1 MLYHKIE
8 HVTVS
13 APARLHLGFV
23 DLGGSLG
30 RKFISAGLSIEGFK
44 TTVTVSPAAKFSSNG
59 PAAERALGY
68 ARSLFEKINLNGAC
82 HVEVHSLV
90 PMHAGLGSGTQLA
103 LAVGVAIVKMAQVDI
118 EVDEIAYLLGRGA
131 RSGIGVAAFKHGGMI
146 IDGGRGKKTRVPPTL
161 AHHAFPET
169 WRTLLILDQSDAG
182 LHGTHEADAFSTL
195 PEFSDQC
202 AANLSRQVLTR
213 ILPGIVEKD
222 VREFGLGVSEIQQRI
237 GDYFA
242 PAQGGRYTSKAVA
255 EVIGYLI
262 EKDIPGVGQSSWGPT
277 GFAFF
282 DSETHAHAMLRQLQ
296 QKFSHLT
303 QLSFKV
309 VAGDN
314 VGANIAVKKYESNS
328 NLEQQSQ

>member
-44 TTVTVSPAAKFSSNG
+44 TTVTVSPATKFSANG
-59 PAAERALGY
+59 PASERALDY

-103 LAVGVAIVKMAQVDI
+103 LAVGVAIVKMMQVDI

-146 IDGGRGKKTRVPPTL
+146 IDGGRGKHTRVPPTL

-182 LHGTHEADAFSTL
+182 LH
-195 PEFSDQC
+195 
-202 AANLSRQVLTR
+202 LS
-213 ILPGIVEKD
+213 
-222 VREFGLGVSEIQQRI
+222 
-237 GDYFA
+237 
-242 PAQGGRYTSKAVA
+242 
-255 EVIGYLI
+255 LI
-262 EKDIPGVGQSSWGPT
+262 HI
-277 GFAFF
+277 
-282 DSETHAHAMLRQLQ
+282 
-296 QKFSHLT
+296 
-303 QLSFKV
+303 
-309 VAGDN
+309 
-314 VGANIAVKKYESNS
+314 
-328 NLEQQSQ
+328 

>member
-1 MLYHKIE
+1 VLYHKIE

-44 TTVTVSPAAKFSSNG
+44 TTVTVSPATKFSANG
-59 PAAERALGY
+59 PASERALDY

-103 LAVGVAIVKMAQVDI
+103 LAVGVAIVKMMQVDI

-146 IDGGRGKKTRVPPTL
+146 IDGGRGKHTRVPPTL

-202 AANLSRQVLTR
+202 AA
-213 ILPGIVEKD
+213 K
-222 VREFGLGVSEIQQRI
+222 
-237 GDYFA
+237 A
-242 PAQGGRYTSKAVA
+242 PQ
-255 EVIGYLI
+255 
-262 EKDIPGVGQSSWGPT
+262 
-277 GFAFF
+277 
-282 DSETHAHAMLRQLQ
+282 
-296 QKFSHLT
+296 
-303 QLSFKV
+303 
-309 VAGDN
+309 
-314 VGANIAVKKYESNS
+314 
-328 NLEQQSQ
+328 

>member
-1 MLYHKIE
+1 VLYHKIE

-44 TTVTVSPAAKFSSNG
+44 TTVTVSPATKFSANG
-59 PAAERALGY
+59 PASERALDY

-103 LAVGVAIVKMAQVDI
+103 LAVGVAIVKMMQVDI

-146 IDGGRGKKTRVPPTL
+146 IDGGRGKHTRVPPTL

-213 ILPGIVEKD
+213 ILPGIVEKH
-222 VREFGLGVSEIQQRI
+222 VREFGLGVREIQQRI

-255 EVIGYLI
+255 EVIEYLI

-282 DSETHAHAMLRQLQ
+282 DSETNAHVMLRQLQ
-296 QKFSHLT
+296 QKFAHLT

-314 VGANIAVKKYESNS
+314 VGANIAVKQYESNS

>member
-1 MLYHKIE
+1 
-8 HVTVS
+8 
-13 APARLHLGFV
+13 
-23 DLGGSLG
+23 
-30 RKFISAGLSIEGFK
+30 
-44 TTVTVSPAAKFSSNG
+44 
-59 PAAERALGY
+59 
-68 ARSLFEKINLNGAC
+68 
-82 HVEVHSLV
+82 
-90 PMHAGLGSGTQLA
+90 
-103 LAVGVAIVKMAQVDI
+103 VAIVKMMQVDI

-146 IDGGRGKKTRVPPTL
+146 IDGGRGKHTRVPPTL

-222 VREFGLGVSEIQQRI
+222 VREFGLGVREIQQRI

-255 EVIGYLI
+255 EVIEYLI

-282 DSETHAHAMLRQLQ
+282 DSETNAHAMLRQLQ
-296 QKFSHLT
+296 QKFAHLT

-314 VGANIAVKKYESNS
+314 VGASIAVKQYESNS

>member
-44 TTVTVSPAAKFSSNG
+44 TTVTVSPAAKFSANG
-59 PAAERALGY
+59 PASERALQY

-103 LAVGVAIVKMAQVDI
+103 LAVGAAIVKMAQVDLEI
-118 EVDEIAYLLGRGA
+118 DEIAYLLGRGA

-146 IDGGRGKKTRVPPTL
+146 IDGGRGKQTRVPPTL
-161 AHHAFPET
+161 AQHAFPET
-169 WRTLLILDQSDAG
+169 WRTLLIIDESDAG

-202 AANLSRQVLTR
+202 AAYLSRQVLTR
-213 ILPGIVEKD
+213 VLPGIVEKD
-222 VREFGLGVSEIQQRI
+222 VHEFGLGVREIQQRI

-242 PAQGGRYTSKAVA
+242 PAQGGRYTSQAVA
-255 EVIGYLI
+255 EVIEYLI
-262 EKDIPGVGQSSWGPT
+262 EENIPGVGQSYWGPT

-282 DSETHAHAMLRQLQ
+282 DSETNAHTMLRLLQ
-296 QKFSHLT
+296 QKFAHLT

-314 VGANIAVKKYESNS
+314 IGASIAVKQYESNS

>member
-44 TTVTVSPAAKFSSNG
+44 TTVTVSPATKFSANG
-59 PAAERALGY
+59 PASERALDY
-68 ARSLFEKINLNGAC
+68 ARSLFEKLNLNGAC

-103 LAVGVAIVKMAQVDI
+103 LAVGAAIVKMMQVDI

-146 IDGGRGKKTRVPPTL
+146 IDGGRGKNTRVPPTL

-222 VREFGLGVSEIQQRI
+222 VREFGLGVREIQQRI

-255 EVIGYLI
+255 EVIEYLI

-277 GFAFF
+277 GFAFV
-282 DSETHAHAMLRQLQ
+282 DSETNAHAMLRQVQ
-296 QKFSHLT
+296 QKFAHLS

-314 VGANIAVKKYESNS
+314 VGASIAVKQYESNS

>member
-44 TTVTVSPAAKFSSNG
+44 TTVTVSPATKFSANG
-59 PAAERALGY
+59 PASERALDY

-103 LAVGVAIVKMAQVDI
+103 LAVGVAIVKMMQVDI

-146 IDGGRGKKTRVPPTL
+146 IDGGRGKHTRVPPTL

-222 VREFGLGVSEIQQRI
+222 VREFGLGVREIQQRI

-255 EVIGYLI
+255 EVIEYLI
-262 EKDIPGVGQSSWGPT
+262 EKDIPGVGLSSWGTT

-282 DSETHAHAMLRQLQ
+282 DSETNAHAMLRQLQ
-296 QKFSHLT
+296 QKFAHLT

-314 VGANIAVKKYESNS
+314 VGANIAVKQYESNL

>member
-44 TTVTVSPAAKFSSNG
+44 TTVTVSPATKFSANG
-59 PAAERALGY
+59 PASERALDY
-68 ARSLFEKINLNGAC
+68 ARSLFEKLNLNGAC

-103 LAVGVAIVKMAQVDI
+103 LAVGAAIVKMMQVDI
-118 EVDEIAYLLGRGA
+118 EVDGIAYLLGRGA

-146 IDGGRGKKTRVPPTL
+146 IDGGRGKNTRVPPTL

-222 VREFGLGVSEIQQRI
+222 VREFGLGVREIQQRI

-255 EVIGYLI
+255 EVIEYLI

-282 DSETHAHAMLRQLQ
+282 DSETNAHAMLRQVQ
-296 QKFSHLT
+296 QKFAHLS

-314 VGANIAVKKYESNS
+314 VGASIAVKQYESNS

>member
-44 TTVTVSPAAKFSSNG
+44 TTVTVSPTTKFSANG
-59 PAAERALGY
+59 PASERALDY

-103 LAVGVAIVKMAQVDI
+103 LAVGVAIVKMMQVDI

-146 IDGGRGKKTRVPPTL
+146 IDGGRGKHTRVPPTL

-222 VREFGLGVSEIQQRI
+222 VREFGLGVREIQQRI

-255 EVIGYLI
+255 EVIEYLI

-282 DSETHAHAMLRQLQ
+282 DSETNAHAMLRQLQ
-296 QKFSHLT
+296 QKFAHLT

-314 VGANIAVKKYESNS
+314 VGASIAVKQYESNS